1 MPTPNT
7 SRRPQ
12 VNVQFGDGHHAF
24 VLHDGAT
31 LTDLAQSIHG
41 LEAQHGAA
49 PISIQ
54 IAFGSA
60 KSRTKLPE
68 PRDQHAH

>member
-1 MPTPNT
+1 MPTLST

-12 VNVQFGDGHHAF
+12 VIVQFGDGNHAF

-31 LTDLAQSIHG
+31 LIDLAQSIDG
-41 LEAQHGAA
+41 LEAQRGAA
-49 PISIQ
+49 PIWIQ

-60 KSRTKLPE
+60 NSRAKFSE

>member
-1 MPTPNT
+1 MPTLNT
-7 SRRPQ
+7 SRQPQ
-12 VNVQFGDGHHAF
+12 VNVQFGDGNHAF

-31 LTDLAQSIHG
+31 LTDLAQSIDG
-41 LEAQHGAA
+41 LEAQHGTA

-60 KSRTKLPE
+60 KSGGTLTQPH
-68 PRDQHAH
+68 DQHAH

>member
-1 MPTPNT
+1 MPTLNT

-12 VNVQFGDGHHAF
+12 VNVQFGDGNHAF

-31 LTDLAQSIHG
+31 LIDLAQSIDG
-41 LEAQHGAA
+41 LEAQHGTA

-60 KSRTKLPE
+60 NLRARLAE
-68 PRDQHAH
+68 ARDQHAH